1 MKKMT
6 RKTAV
11 MLASAMMASA
21 MMGAGVFADATS
33 ISTENGQEGGDS
45 KTADVTL
52 QIGVSDTQNEVVT
65 GARDPDQDD
74 TQYHIWNV
82 TIDTNSLAWNVVKT
96 TTTTKSQTLTW
107 NPSTHTYTAGQGG
120 ILNTVN
126 SFSLADGENAQKGFN
141 ITNDSNFAVSAAIA
155 VSELDGFS
163 DNSDLFTVT
172 SPNDAIAIGAYATC
186 GITLNPGNIK
196 SAAELGESLTT
207 VGTARITLT
216 ASGAIQNYTNP

>member
-52 QIGVSDTQNEVVT
+52 QIGVSDTANIDVA
-65 GARDPDQDD
+65 GDRDGTLDD
-74 TQYHIWNV
+74 TKYHIWNV
-82 TIDTNSLAWNVVKT
+82 TIGADSLSWDLKKT
-96 TTTTKSQTLTW
+96 VTTTKYQTLTW
-107 NPSTHTYTAGQGG
+107 DPSTQTYTVGQGG
-120 ILNTVN
+120 TQSIVN
-126 SFSLADGENAQKGFN
+126 SFSLAENENAQKGFD
-141 ITNDSNFAVSAAIA
+141 ITNHSNFAVSTAIA
-155 VSELDGFS
+155 VTELDGFS

-172 SPNDAIAIGAYATC
+172 APNDAIAIGAYATC

-216 ASGAIQNYTNP
+216 ASGDIRDYTNP